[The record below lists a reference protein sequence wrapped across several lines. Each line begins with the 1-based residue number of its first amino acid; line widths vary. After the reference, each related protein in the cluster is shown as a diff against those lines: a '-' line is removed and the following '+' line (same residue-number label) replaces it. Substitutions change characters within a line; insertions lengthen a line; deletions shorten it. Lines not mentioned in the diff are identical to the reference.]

1 MDSLMKNL
9 AHEFIIAAQS
19 LLGKIARSPYTPEK
33 FRKAAETGFSQL
45 NKLRFK
51 IG

>member
-1 MDSLMKNL
+1 MKNL
-9 AHEFIIAAQS
+9 AHELIIVVQS
-19 LLGKIARSPYTPEK
+19 LLGKIARNPHTSEK